1 MEDSMKLADFER
13 RGDNGHP
20 RFVTQLRDVSGD
32 ETFELTIAGAEALV
46 RETLEDATIEL
57 TIDSA
62 QSVDDVK
69 RRFDELGAEHR
80 KQLWSLAGLE
90 KLDELFKPE
99 PAWPERDTSV
109 VAAVRPVGGEGT
121 PFAMTVSSFTV
132 PAGASFFFGSFV
144 GFTVGAVLPLTGDQ
158 DLLLHLFTPTGPVV
172 SSSLAFGTALDVVW
186 FTFPFPFVPVF
197 QVRGFVTGACSN
209 FSANGV

>member
-1 MEDSMKLADFER
+1 MKLDDFEQR
-13 RGDNGHP
+13 RERRPH
-20 RFVTQLRDVSGD
+20 RFVTQLQDLSGD
-32 ETFELTIAGAEALV
+32 ELFELTIAGPTELV
-46 RETLEDATIEL
+46 HEVLGDATIDL

-62 QSVDDVK
+62 QSKDSVK
-69 RRFDELGAEHR
+69 RRFDELSAEHR
-80 KQLWSLAGLE
+80 KHVWSLAALDDV
-90 KLDELFKPE
+90 DELFKPK

-109 VAAVRPVGGEGT
+109 LAAVRPVGGEGT

-132 PAGASFFFGSFV
+132 PAGASFFFFGSFV

-197 QVRGFVTGACSN
+197 QVRGFVTGVCSN